1 MTEVRRLRRSDFEAV
16 YLLGAEMWREGLF
29 RVVEYDRGKMFE
41 FLTPYVEESEV
52 NYGVVAYRG
61 DELVGFFMGHVSEY
75 FFGRDLIASEVL
87 WYVARPVRGGI
98 LGVRLL
104 RGFEDWARGLG
115 VSEVSVGISTGI
127 AQDRTGDLLGR
138 RGYVHAG
145 GIYKLPV
152 VV

>member
-1 MTEVRRLRRSDFEAV
+1 MIEVRRLRRSDFDAV

-41 FLTPYVEESEV
+41 FLTRYVEEPEV
-52 NYGVVAYRG
+52 NYGVVAYCEG
-61 DELVGFFMGHVSEY
+61 ELVGFFMGYVSEY

-87 WYVARPVRGGI
+87 WYVARSVRGGI

-115 VSEVSVGISTGI
+115 VSEVCVGISTGI
-127 AQDRTGDLLGR
+127 AHGRTGELLVR

-145 GIYKLPV
+145 GVYTLPV

>member
-1 MTEVRRLRRSDFEAV
+1 MKVRRVCWDDFEGV
-16 YLLGAEMWREGLF
+16 YCLGAEMWREGLF
-29 RVVEYDRGKMFE
+29 RGLDYDRGRMFD
-41 FLTPYVEESEV
+41 FFSQYVEAPDV

-61 DELVGFFMGHVSEY
+61 DEMVGFFMGYVSEY
-75 FFGRDLIASEVL
+75 FFGRDLIATEVL
-87 WYVARPVRGGI
+87 WYVSPSVRGGV

-115 VSEVSVGISTGI
+115 AAEVCVGISTGLMLE
-127 AQDRTGDLLGR
+127 RTGLLLER

-152 VV
+152 VM